1 MCEFLALNQKIN
13 LLSENIDK
21 AVKHMKVRNRN
32 VDFFHEDNKI
42 LQNEL
47 ALKNKIIQLL
57 MET

>member
-1 MCEFLALNQKIN
+1 MCEFLTLNQKIN
-13 LLSENIDK
+13 LLPEHIDK
-21 AVKHMKVRNRN
+21 TVKQMKVRNRN
-32 VDFFHEDNKI
+32 VDFFHEENKI

>member
-1 MCEFLALNQKIN
+1 MCGFLTLNQKIN
-13 LLSENIDK
+13 LLPENIDK
-21 AVKHMKVRNRN
+21 TVKHMKVRNRN
-32 VDFFHEDNKI
+32 VDFFHEENKI

>member
-1 MCEFLALNQKIN
+1 MCEFLTLNQKIN
-13 LLSENIDK
+13 LLPENIDK
-21 AVKHMKVRNRN
+21 TVKHMKVRNRN
-32 VDFFHEDNKI
+32 VDFFHEENKI